1 MYSRAREEVKA
12 RGERRWGRLGTL
24 QLCLPAAGKMKGRT
38 VTGCKVSPNE
48 KQTAREPKFK
58 KNTWTTRAGRVAAL
72 LLGDR
77 SVIMLMAI
85 KDDTGTNKA
94 SFI

>member
-1 MYSRAREEVKA
+1 MKG
-12 RGERRWGRLGTL
+12 GETGGQLGTL
-24 QLCLPAAGKMKGRT
+24 QLCLSAACNAKGKRT
-38 VTGCKVSPNE
+38 VMGCKLAPNE
-48 KQTAREPKFK
+48 KQTAREAKFK
-58 KNTWTTRAGRVAAL
+58 KNTWTIRAGQDTAL

-77 SVIMLMAI
+77 SVIMLMTI

>member
-1 MYSRAREEVKA
+1 M
-12 RGERRWGRLGTL
+12 
-24 QLCLPAAGKMKGRT
+24 
-38 VTGCKVSPNE
+38 GCKVSPNE
-48 KQTAREPKFK
+48 KQTAREAKLK

-77 SVIMLMAI
+77 SVIMLMTI